1 MTVTILLVPVILAL
15 MGLTAYSLIRG
26 IGAFL
31 KSTRDDL
38 EGDGRGAS
46 EMQML
51 QNKMM
56 FNRIK
61 YQGLAIG
68 AVVILLLFTKGGR

>member
-1 MTVTILLVPVILAL
+1 MTATLLLVPVILVLMAL
-15 MGLTAYSLIRG
+15 TVYSLIRG

-31 KSTRDDL
+31 NSTRNEL
-38 EGDGRGAS
+38 EGDGVGPS

-61 YQGLAIG
+61 YQGLAV
-68 AVVILLLFTKGGR
+68 AVVAILLMFSNGGR

>member
-1 MTVTILLVPVILAL
+1 MTLLLVPVILVL

-31 KSTRDDL
+31 KSTREDL

-46 EMQML
+46 EMQLL

-61 YQGLAIG
+61 YQGLAIA
-68 AVVILLLFTKGGR
+68 AVVVLLLFTHGGR

>member
-1 MTVTILLVPVILAL
+1 MTATLLLVPVILVLMAL
-15 MGLTAYSLIRG
+15 TVYSLIRG

-31 KSTRDDL
+31 NSTRSEL
-38 EGDGRGAS
+38 EGDGAGAS
-46 EMQML
+46 EMQLL

-61 YQGLAIG
+61 YQGLAIA
-68 AVVILLLFTKGGR
+68 AVAILLMFSNGGR